1 MSGLVGGP
9 ISPGSTLNGRVM
21 VLAVLAWAWVIL
33 PFLYGLYRLLIKI
46 SALFGG

>member
-1 MSGLVGGP
+1 MSTQVGG
-9 ISPGSTLNGRVM
+9 SGSAGSTSSNGHV

-46 SALFGG
+46 PALFGG